1 MRGNDQKKG
10 REGRKEG
17 RGGGAYERIMKH
29 NIKNNLN
36 MHYILEINIIKE
48 TLASID
54 LN

>member
-17 RGGGAYERIMKH
+17 RGAYEKIMKH

-48 TLASID
+48 ILASID